1 MAVRGVGHRKL
12 QDIFTD
18 LKIPRADRAGVR
30 VIATRDE
37 IVWLPGYRVA
47 QDWEVTDPRAIN
59 LWMTLVE
66 KKKGEPHA

>member
-18 LKIPRADRAGVR
+18 LKIPRADRARVL

-47 QDWEVTDPRAIN
+47 QEWEVGDSDAIN
-59 LWMTLVE
+59 LWLTV
-66 KKKGEPHA
+66 G